1 MLLVFRYYSGVLP
14 EPFAAEVITAANGR
28 KVRRRP
34 FTRRLVFF
42 RTLYFVTITENSPMK
57 LARLML
63 LSLVLVLG
71 VATAGSD
78 EAQARLQQALKSLDS
93 LQAEFRQ
100 TVLDEDKQVVSQ
112 SSGTVAIQRPG
123 RFRWAYTEPYEQ
135 QIIADGKELWVY
147 DVDLDQATVKPIE
160 SSLSSAPIMVLMKKQ
175 RVTDEFEVKP
185 LGQRKYLYW
194 LELIPKQKDMEYSR
208 IYLGLDGDEIR
219 AMELRDSFGQS
230 TQIVF
235 ENPRYNV
242 IFPPDTFRFDPPPG
256 VDVFGAGG

>member
-1 MLLVFRYYSGVLP
+1 MNPSRYLVFSLLLWSLGLL
-14 EPFAAEVITAANGR
+14 AAPV
-28 KVRRRP
+28 
-34 FTRRLVFF
+34 
-42 RTLYFVTITENSPMK
+42 
-57 LARLML
+57 
-63 LSLVLVLG
+63 
-71 VATAGSD
+71 D
-78 EAQARLQQALKSLDS
+78 EAQQRLQRALKSLDS

-123 RFRWAYTEPYEQ
+123 RFRWVYTAPYEQ

-160 SSLSSAPIMVLMKKQ
+160 SSLSTAPIMVLMKKQ
-175 RVTDEFEVKP
+175 RVTDEFEIKP

-194 LELIPKQKDMEYSR
+194 LELIPKQKDMEYNR
-208 IYLGLDGDEIR
+208 VFLGLDGDEIK
-219 AMELRDSFGQS
+219 AMELRDRFGQS

-235 ENPRYNV
+235 ENPRYGV
-242 IFPPDTFRFDPPPG
+242 ILPPGTFRFEPPPG

>member
-1 MLLVFRYYSGVLP
+1 MKLVRSMLLP
-14 EPFAAEVITAANGR
+14 
-28 KVRRRP
+28 
-34 FTRRLVFF
+34 
-42 RTLYFVTITENSPMK
+42 
-57 LARLML
+57 
-63 LSLVLVLG
+63 LVL
-71 VATAGSD
+71 ATGLVCADSN
-78 EAQARLQQALKSLDS
+78 EAPARLQKALQSLDS

-123 RFRWAYTEPYEQ
+123 RFRWVYTEPYEQ
-135 QIIADGKELWVY
+135 RIVADGKELWVY

-194 LELIPKQKDMEYSR
+194 LELIPKRQDMEYTR
-208 IYLGLDGDEIR
+208 IYLGLEGDEIR

-235 ENPRYNV
+235 ENPRYDV
-242 IFPPDTFRFDPPPG
+242 VFPPDTFRFDPPPG
-256 VDVFGAGG
+256 VDVFGSGG